1 MRWKDKGVR
10 ARCLLTANGDIR
22 VNRRYYWL
30 SKDQHQYPAD
40 AALGVDGHGVSARAR
55 EACCRFSMLASFRIA
70 VEELNRYAN
79 IPISAEFLRQIVE
92 REGER
97 IAEVRATGM
106 LPGAMDST
114 RAEPARR
121 LYASLDGVFARMVR
135 EEEKRAR
142 RETAEARRAELPP
155 ERRATLPPLAP
166 VRPGHT
172 EGFREMK
179 LGVFYTQD
187 RKRRHSFVTCGD
199 HAQAGRLVKTHA
211 RRVKF
216 AGAAERVAIADGAV
230 WIEAQLRQNLPELDM
245 LLLDFFHL
253 SQHVHQAAQACLGQ
267 NEEAT
272 DWAKARLEEF
282 KRIGP
287 LVPLA
292 TMRALLATLESK
304 PRREAMQGL
313 VGYVEKR
320 LPMLHY
326 PEAIRRGWDIG
337 SGPMEAQCKTHIHRV
352 KLAGAKWDQDHAQS
366 MMNLVALHASN
377 QWNAYW
383 QPRLAA

>member
-1 MRWKDKGVR
+1 VRWKDKGVR
-10 ARCLLTANGDIR
+10 VRCLLTANGDIH

-30 SKDQHQYPAD
+30 STDRHECPAD
-40 AALGVDGHGVSARAR
+40 ASLGVDGHGVSARAR
-55 EACCRFSMLASFRIA
+55 EACCRFSMLASFADA
-70 VEELNRYAN
+70 VKELNRYAG

-97 IAEVRATGM
+97 IARAREDGS
-106 LPGAMDST
+106 LPCAMDSNQT
-114 RAEPARR
+114 EPERR

-135 EEEKRAR
+135 EQEKRSR
-142 RETAEARRAELPP
+142 REKAEKRRAELPP
-155 ERRATLPPLAP
+155 KRRAALPPLP
-166 VRPGHT
+166 PMRPGHT

-199 HAQAGRLVKTHA
+199 HEQAGRLVKTHA

-216 AGAAERVAIADGAV
+216 SAAAERVAITDGAV

-253 SQHVHQAAQACLGQ
+253 SQHVHQAAQTCLGE
-267 NEEAT
+267 NDEAA
-272 DWAKARLEEF
+272 DWAKARLEEL
-282 KRIGP
+282 KRTGP

-292 TMRALLATLESK
+292 TMRALLAKLKSK
-304 PRREAMQGL
+304 PRREAMQEL
-313 VGYVEKR
+313 IGYMEKR
-320 LPMLHY
+320 LSMLQY

-352 KLAGAKWDQDHAQS
+352 KLAGAKWDQNHAQS
-366 MMNLVALHASN
+366 MMNLVALHSSN
-377 QWNAYW
+377 QWTTYW
-383 QPRLAA
+383 KQRRAA